1 MQSEFCSAEIER
13 DLEKETARYL
23 EEQVS
28 SLNSSMLVK
37 ENELVSLRK
46 RYKLL
51 NEGFMQSETLKEELE
66 GEVSELTKV
75 IRELEER
82 VQTSEEM
89 SKDRNDNI
97 EAAANAEN
105 AKLKNE
111 MLILNATLEKE
122 RNLKTNLEEMFA
134 NVEKERNLLFEEVEE
149 LRSEHQKQLH
159 EVNVLRDLLRD
170 KNKQEQLHLLKEQL
184 LQQQLEQ
191 KQQKQSKEV
200 AELRESK
207 THLCNKT
214 LQLEGENKK
223 LEAELYQQL
232 EVLENFEVE
241 NKSLKEKRNEFEEVS
256 EKLKI
261 LGFDTF
267 DHLVAEY
274 SVVKEGKVKLERKI
288 VQLENEISSS
298 RLSKEKVELYSDSIS
313 LDVNCAKSSC
323 VPRSEYL
330 KLKFQL
336 KYLTDEVKN
345 LRQTPDPRILKEKV
359 VSSVTKQERRCRKHE
374 NRMAKKWLKTMKD
387 SVRVVEDD
395 DLALTQ
401 SRNVLVENQRYQDS
415 IRIDE
420 LQHELEMNK
429 KEKESLVIARRGLEE
444 ELDVWKRHLVE
455 SQETQSSLLRE
466 LKSKLG
472 KAEKCLEGEI
482 QRGRVKDQRIV
493 FLEEQNQE
501 VCVELEKSK
510 EKIHV
515 LQNEKDRSTEE
526 LEKMKKELFKSFG
539 NVSIE
544 TVSKTLTTAKERCVE
559 YVKIIETNKNNL
571 LKLGQDLNSLQQ
583 VNTIL
588 REELDEARTQL
599 DKKDVV
605 ISEKSLSNFIAEK
618 RKFDQVQAVIQAL
631 ECSKQNEAELLAIH
645 EKEKQHLE
653 RSHEEIMNLK
663 SELQETRILLSEK
676 EKECATTNRIMM
688 ELEATCEVY
697 EGEFEKSTKL
707 VQNENFPEIEE
718 DRLSSDESH
727 EDEYSESGSDSTAEN
742 FREMQEALQER
753 MAMKVKR
760 LQSRL
765 EETLTAVSSCQK
777 LNIDLQ
783 TRLHNAEKKNLE
795 IEEID
800 GGRTSDKEFLA
811 TILKKISEKEKE
823 IQEILQGN
831 SSDPRDE
838 RQKYTENNLDGL
850 LSPYKETVKQLKID
864 NSKYEVRL
872 AEANER
878 ISKLEQKLAGYQ
890 NFPKENSNGAEM
902 VHSRTGLYEEKNGSD
917 IVLVKNEVNE
927 ISVDHIRVLA
937 CSDTS
942 AFENGSTAK
951 APEGSLNEANEFAA
965 TNDNSKQELDCMN
978 AKYVNLK
985 AAFEGCLRRL
995 KMLEEG
1001 DDGVKKETAGSVS
1014 MVERS
1019 SSVTEEMV
1027 VPKFVSP
1034 LQERK
1039 TETADDSAGSTETGN
1054 VRSHQVMTGSSF
1066 SEISCAVTESDSEDS
1081 IGCDRMVIELTLTEN
1096 DVDSLEFPGNYEDVL
1111 QERLDYE
1118 NEFSVLRAKI
1128 IELEKLNCTTTS
1140 EIHRIKQSSF
1150 MEVTDLENR
1159 LRSLEMANNVLKTTM
1174 AEVELQKRSADERG
1188 NQLDVKY
1195 SEAKQELER
1204 IKVSS
1209 SKQHETSENTIK
1221 DLQDKE
1227 NTLRRRIVQ
1236 MDEENDELRKQVEY
1250 LQSHLQHRS
1259 QETERVKIECY
1270 NQGENYKKL
1279 LNECEREKE
1288 AYRREKEGYDLKV
1301 LELKEHSCMLEEGV
1315 RKSKEENLKHDESI
1329 RKYED
1334 VIINLE
1340 KQNKELASEK
1350 EEASLGSK
1358 QFEIL
1363 IQNQQ
1368 RSMASIL
1375 EEKDD
1380 LQSKVIEFQLKVTT
1394 LKEALGREKNKN
1406 NEESV
1411 KERKT
1416 IEDTIRQQQED
1427 IVILKK
1433 DIENLNSKKVFSELV
1448 VKKLKG
1454 EIGLLSEERSRCMEV
1469 LSDEEQCLEDTSAEL
1484 QTMITGFKE
1493 KFLLEA
1499 MEKDSKIT
1507 LIQNENQFLKVM
1519 NERLESQ
1526 VRSCVSE
1533 LQRIKSLSFNEKQKM
1548 EENDKYLKETIVSME
1563 RLIAKHKEEINHL
1576 NLMKN
1581 DLETKCIYLHKELER
1596 VKICSF
1602 EENQLENKIEKLTEA
1617 LSSIEIKFEDL
1628 KKEKDR
1634 LVLKEEES
1642 EEIIWKLQEEVHRN
1656 KTCAFEER
1664 ENMITKH
1671 ENDMAFVE
1679 QSNRSFESQIAERDR
1694 EIASLKFAV
1703 GELKDVGN
1711 ALKRDKI
1718 LQQEEI
1724 SALEMNVESLQVK
1737 IKTLQND
1744 INGYQDQILALRK
1757 RLSELKEV
1765 SESFETKALQQ
1776 DEELSSVRQIVDEV
1790 QHDKKQLQA
1799 KIIERN
1805 EQVASLQLMVSSLEE
1820 KRTAL
1825 ESDMLQSSAGKTA
1838 SQNLLADLKNK
1849 NTLLNDNIVACNGET
1864 ALLKVKVSELEEE
1877 RDYVAASIA
1886 VKDKELTEFRIT
1898 VKELKDE
1905 NIDSKETKI
1914 KQSNEIFVLHKKIAD
1929 LESERVNFMERIG
1942 AKDEELSDFRM
1953 NLKNL
1958 ENEKSALKEINAKQS
1973 KEISLLRT
1981 TVADIEKERNCLSN
1995 DIAKKYEEVASV
2007 KLTIENLQFE
2017 KKKLEEQSVIQTN
2030 EASLLKSTILE
2041 LRKETEFLVK
2051 DLREKNKELSVM
2063 ELTINNLQIKNNA
2076 QKEHSIYR
2084 DDEIFQI
2091 QTTMLQLQNEKKSL
2105 LHDIAE
2111 KNEELASI
2119 KVTIRELQNGKN
2131 ASEERNTD
2139 LTNEMSLLKS
2149 TMLQIE
2155 GEKECKTNEINLK
2168 EEELSLTK
2176 ITLQK
2181 LQDVNKVLE
2190 DAIAKRD
2197 CHISLQQASIDKL
2210 GNEKDCLVDDI
2221 ARKDIELSVLKET
2234 VEKFQNKNKTIE
2246 DSNCNLAHEISTMK
2260 ITLAEFE
2267 NENELLKDEI
2277 DRFIEEMFTC
2287 KEAIK
2292 ILESQKN
2299 ALDKDVVERNNE
2311 VLLLKES
2318 NLSKLQEEK
2327 QSFTNEISE
2336 RDKELSACREIIKQ
2350 LKAEKKTLENDVIEL
2365 NSETLLLKGKVSEV
2379 EEEKEC
2385 LKNDI
2390 RNKDEKLSVLD
2401 ITVETQKNE
2410 KVALQDAINARG
2422 NEILSL
2428 ESRCT
2433 QLQLDEKSVT
2443 NDLLKKDEKLSV
2455 LRMDV
2460 EKLQEVNKG
2469 LEEAAK
2475 RQDDVIQSFEERLVH
2490 LQNENEFF
2498 INAIAMKNDELSVL
2512 RRTVEH
2518 FEIERKAFE
2527 DGQTKCGD
2535 EIRLLESKVVQID
2548 NEKESFS
2555 NKLSSKDEELSALQ
2569 IVVENSKIEKK
2580 AIEVDQIKCGDEI
2593 RSLESKVVQ
2602 NENERESLVNI
2613 VVSKDNELSAF
2624 KTTVEKLQHENNA
2637 LQEDISKSKSD
2648 RSVRDENAERL
2659 EKEKQVLSDALVEK
2673 TDELSTLK
2681 IDFEKLQTERR
2692 SLDKRLLGKDGESLI
2707 LNDNIS
2713 KLEKEKET
2721 LENNAVRQ
2729 EEALSSYRIRV
2740 EQLENEAKS
2749 FEDGI
2754 IKRDEE
2760 ISSLQSSIFNLQ
2772 IEKKSR
2778 LDSIAAKDE
2787 QIAAVIASVEELR
2800 EEKNA
2805 LQDKAIKERDEI
2817 LSLRN
2822 DINQN
2827 ADAKKFLEV
2836 DIHKRD
2842 EELLSLRKT
2851 LNSLEDENKLL
2862 ENNNVELNEKLSHY
2876 TIKIE
2881 RYPEEINLLKDEVQK
2896 VTIQKENVENIVDEI
2911 QEKTKCD
2918 EEDFDK
2924 LVAGYLQEIDSWKRR
2939 FGALEE
2945 ETDIFRNEIERLQYE
2960 RQDFENIIKE
2970 MSVSESEKE
2979 ETFQENIKLYH
2990 KDIDSWKLKVQGL
3003 ESDVEILRKTVQG
3016 LETECE
3022 NRKIDLNRMNE
3033 EKERDNELHRH
3044 AVAKFQKE
3052 RENSEKRWILEKE
3065 EEIKSLQL
3073 EWQIKLEVM
3082 ESKFATKAKEME
3094 EGNVKTQQLKDDLN
3108 QFTNVI
3114 SKKNEEVL
3122 NLKSQVGEFEKAKLE
3137 ANNKLHGFQQ
3147 EYDRKENELKL
3158 SQNRVEE
3165 LQAKSEKLTEIVSE
3179 KRERIFILENE
3190 IKGLSESFKEMNES
3204 KLEESKKC
3212 EEKLSILR
3220 NSYEA
3225 KGTEAKNELNLMEKE
3240 VNRLRNELSAIQ
3252 QEKLETGKLEK
3263 TVEKKREQLRILL
3276 ADIDETTKIKR
3287 SLENETRSLQSNVE
3301 ELSGEKTKL
3310 EMNVFCLKEITD
3322 ELTKGKLT
3330 LLEEI
3335 ARLSDQK
3342 KDKQEL
3348 LNSEFA
3354 RLRSSNEELQNN
3366 VEKVGKENS
3375 ELITQISSLKV
3386 TLATVQSA
3394 YEQTQDEIENYK
3406 KRLEESIR
3414 REKQTR
3420 QERENLE
3427 EKSRKIEVNMK
3438 YFVDKNQ
3445 SITAENKE
3453 LSFSLNETRKRLES
3467 LEKDFRTIKNENLV
3481 LSERI
3486 KKPES
3491 GANDEDLDG
3500 GKSSTQTLRKKLRE
3514 FRAKLGE
3521 EKKQRELHEFKIK
3534 NLKEKVERLTNK
3546 EKEGE
3551 IQLEN
3556 TRKMLLEV
3564 KTERD
3569 GLLMDIESLNKRK
3582 KKDMEGYTSRIETL
3596 EDELRYGIGFRN
3608 DRIHVLYRITGS

>member
-97 EAAANAEN
+97 KAAANAEN
-105 AKLKNE
+105 AKLENE

-149 LRSEHQKQLH
+149 LRSGHQKQLH
-159 EVNVLRDLLRD
+159 EVNVLRDLLHD
-170 KNKQEQLHLLKEQL
+170 KNKQEQLRQLKEQQ

-207 THLCNKT
+207 THLCNIT
-214 LQLEGENKK
+214 SQLEGENKK

-241 NKSLKEKRNEFEEVS
+241 NKSLKEKRNEFEEIS

-274 SVVKEGKVKLERKI
+274 SVVKEGKVELERKI
-288 VQLENEISSS
+288 IQLENEISSS
-298 RLSKEKVELYSDSIS
+298 RLSNEKLELYSGGTS

-336 KYLTDEVKN
+336 KYLTDEVKS
-345 LRQTPDPRILKEKV
+345 LKQTPDPKIVKEKV
-359 VSSVTKQERRCRKHE
+359 VSSVIKQERRCRKHE

-387 SVRVVEDD
+387 SVKVVEDD

-420 LQHELEMNK
+420 LQHELEVNK
-429 KEKESLVIARRGLEE
+429 KEKESLVTAKRKLEE
-444 ELDVWKRHLVE
+444 ELIAWKRHLVE
-455 SQETQSSLLRE
+455 SQETQNSLLRE

-493 FLEEQNQE
+493 FVEEQNQE

-510 EKIHV
+510 EKIYV
-515 LQNEKDRSTEE
+515 LQKEKDRSTEE

-539 NVSIE
+539 NVSVE

-571 LKLGQDLNSLQQ
+571 LKLRQDLSSLQQ

-588 REELDEARTQL
+588 REELGEARTQL
-599 DKKDVV
+599 EKKDVV
-605 ISEKSLSNFIAEK
+605 ISEKSLSNSIAEK
-618 RKFDQVQAVIQAL
+618 RKCDQLQAVIQAL

-653 RSHEEIMNLK
+653 KSHEEIMNLK
-663 SELQETRILLSEK
+663 SKLQETRILLSEK

-697 EGEFEKSTKL
+697 EGEFEKSAARL
-707 VQNENFPEIEE
+707 PQNENFPETEE

-727 EDEYSESGSDSTAEN
+727 EDECSESGSDSTAEN

-765 EETLTAVSSCQK
+765 EETLTAVTSCQK

-783 TRLHNAEKKNLE
+783 TRLHDAEKKNFE
-795 IEEID
+795 IKEID
-800 GGRTSDKEFLA
+800 GGRTSDKEFLE
-811 TILKKISEKEKE
+811 TILNKISEKEKE

-838 RQKYTENNLDGL
+838 RQKYTENNLDEL
-850 LSPYKETVKQLKID
+850 LSPYKETIKQLKID
-864 NSKYEVRL
+864 NSKCEVRL

-878 ISKLEQKLAGYQ
+878 ISKLEQNLTGYQ
-890 NFPKENSNGAEM
+890 DFPEENSNGAEM
-902 VHSRTGLYEEKNGSD
+902 VESRAGLCEEKNGSD
-917 IVLVKNEVNE
+917 ILLVKNEVNE
-927 ISVDHIRVLA
+927 ISVDHIRELA

-942 AFENGSTAK
+942 AFENESTAK
-951 APEGSLNEANEFAA
+951 ASEGGLNEASEFAA
-965 TNDNSKQELDCMN
+965 TNDNPKQELDCMN

-995 KMLEEG
+995 KMLEER
-1001 DDGVKKETAGSVS
+1001 DDGVKEETAGRVS

-1019 SSVTEEMV
+1019 SSVTEELV
-1027 VPKFVSP
+1027 VPKFISP

-1039 TETADDSAGSTETGN
+1039 TETADDSTGSTETGN
-1054 VRSHQVMTGSSF
+1054 VRSHQAIKGSSF

-1081 IGCDRMVIELTLTEN
+1081 IGSDRMVIELTLTEN

-1118 NEFSVLRAKI
+1118 NKFSVLRAKI

-1150 MEVTDLENR
+1150 MEITDLENR

-1195 SEAKQELER
+1195 SEAKQELGR
-1204 IKVSS
+1204 IEVSS
-1209 SKQHETSENTIK
+1209 SKRQEISENTIQ

-1236 MDEENDELRKQVEY
+1236 MDEEKNELRKQVEY
-1250 LQSHLQHRS
+1250 LQSYLQHRS

-1288 AYRREKEGYDLKV
+1288 AYRREKEGCGLKV
-1301 LELKEHSCMLEEGV
+1301 SELKQHTCMLEEEV
-1315 RKSKEENLKHDESI
+1315 QKSKEENLKHDESI

-1340 KQNKELASEK
+1340 KQNKELTSEK

-1394 LKEALGREKNKN
+1394 LKEALCREKNKN
-1406 NEESV
+1406 NEESEIRLE
-1411 KERKT
+1411 ERKT
-1416 IEDTIRQQQED
+1416 SEDTIRQQQED
-1427 IVILKK
+1427 I
-1433 DIENLNSKKVFSELV
+1433 ENLNSKKVCSELV
-1448 VKKLKG
+1448 VKKLEEK
-1454 EIGLLSEERSRCMEV
+1454 IGLLNEERSRCMEV
-1469 LSDEEQCLEDTSAEL
+1469 LSDEEQCLEGTSAKL

-1507 LIQNENQFLKVM
+1507 LIQNENQSLKVM

-1526 VRSCVSE
+1526 VRSCVCE

-1548 EENDKYLKETIVSME
+1548 EANDKYLKETTMSME
-1563 RLIAKHKEEINHL
+1563 RLTAKHKEEINRL
-1576 NLMKN
+1576 NLMRN
-1581 DLETKCIYLHKELER
+1581 DLETKCIYLHNELER
-1596 VKICSF
+1596 VKVCSF
-1602 EENQLENKIEKLTEA
+1602 EENQLEDKIEKLTEA

-1642 EEIIWKLQEEVHRN
+1642 EEIIWKLQEEVHRI

-1664 ENMITKH
+1664 ENMTTKH
-1671 ENDMAFVE
+1671 KNDMAFVE
-1679 QSNRSFESQIAERDR
+1679 QSNRNFESQIAERDR
-1694 EIASLKFAV
+1694 EIVSLKFAV

-1711 ALKRDKI
+1711 ALKSDMI

-1724 SALEMNVESLQVK
+1724 SALETNVESLQVK
-1737 IKTLQND
+1737 IKTLQNG
-1744 INGYQDQILALRK
+1744 INGYEDQILTLRK

-1765 SESFETKALQQ
+1765 NDSFETKALQQ
-1776 DEELSSVRQIVDEV
+1776 DEELSSVRQIVDGV
-1790 QHDKKQLQA
+1790 QHDKKQLQG

-1825 ESDMLQSSAGKTA
+1825 ESDMLQSSAGNTA
-1838 SQNLLADLKNK
+1838 TQNLLADLKK
-1849 NTLLNDNIVACNGET
+1849 QNTLLNDNIVMCNSDT
-1864 ALLKVKVSELEEE
+1864 ALLKIKVSELEEE
-1877 RDYVAASIA
+1877 RDYFAASTA
-1886 VKDKELTEFRIT
+1886 VKDKELAEFRIT

-1905 NIDSKETKI
+1905 NSDSKEFTT

-1929 LESERVNFMERIG
+1929 LESERVNFLESIG
-1942 AKDEELSDFRM
+1942 AKDGELSDFRIS
-1953 NLKNL
+1953 LKNL
-1958 ENEKSALKEINAKQS
+1958 ENEKSALKEVNAKQS
-1973 KEISLLRT
+1973 KEISSLET

-1995 DIAKKYEEVASV
+1995 DIAKKDEEVSSV
-2007 KLTIENLQFE
+2007 KLIIENLQFE
-2017 KKKLEEQSVIQTN
+2017 KKNLEEQSIIQTN
-2030 EASLLKSTILE
+2030 EASLLKSTLLE
-2041 LRKETEFLVK
+2041 LGKERDFLVK
-2051 DLREKNKELSVM
+2051 DLSEKDEELSAM
-2063 ELTINNLQIKNNA
+2063 KLTNDNLQIENNA
-2076 QKEHSIYR
+2076 QKERGINR
-2084 DDEIFQI
+2084 DDEISQI
-2091 QTTMLQLQNEKKSL
+2091 QKTMLQLQNENKSL
-2105 LHDIAE
+2105 LNDIAE

-2119 KVTIRELQNGKN
+2119 KVTIRELQNRKN
-2131 ASEERNTD
+2131 ASEERNID

-2149 TMLQIE
+2149 TLLQME
-2155 GEKECKTNEINLK
+2155 GEKECKTNETSLK

-2190 DAIAKRD
+2190 DVIAKRD
-2197 CHISLQQASIDKL
+2197 CHISLQRTSIDKL

-2221 ARKDIELSVLKET
+2221 ARKDIELSVMKET
-2234 VEKFQNKNKTIE
+2234 VEKFQNENKTIE
-2246 DSNCNLAHEISTMK
+2246 DNNCNLANEISTMK
-2260 ITLAEFE
+2260 VTLAEFE
-2267 NENELLKDEI
+2267 KENELLKDEI
-2277 DRFIEEMFTC
+2277 DRFNDEMFTC
-2287 KEAIK
+2287 KETIK

-2318 NLSKLQEEK
+2318 NLSKLQDEK
-2327 QSFTNEISE
+2327 QSFTNEISK
-2336 RDKELSACREIIKQ
+2336 RDKELSVCREIIEQ

-2390 RNKDEKLSVLD
+2390 KNKDEKLSVLD

-2422 NEILSL
+2422 NEISSL

-2433 QLQLDEKSVT
+2433 QLQLDKESVT

-2475 RQDDVIQSFEERLVH
+2475 RKDDVIQSFEERLVH
-2490 LQNENEFF
+2490 LQNENESF

-2512 RRTVEH
+2512 RRTVEQ

-2548 NEKESFS
+2548 TEKESFS
-2555 NKLSSKDEELSALQ
+2555 NELSSKDEELSALQ
-2569 IVVENSKIEKK
+2569 ITFENLKIEKK
-2580 AIEVDQIKCGDEI
+2580 AIEADRIKCGDEI

-2602 NENERESLVNI
+2602 NENEKESLVNI
-2613 VVSKDNELSAF
+2613 VVSKDEELSAF
-2624 KTTVEKLQHENNA
+2624 KTTVEQLQHENDA
-2637 LQEDISKSKSD
+2637 LQEGISKSKSD
-2648 RSVRDENAERL
+2648 RSVQDENAKRL
-2659 EKEKQVLSDALVEK
+2659 EKEKQVLSDALVK
-2673 TDELSTLK
+2673 KNDELSTLK

-2692 SLDKRLLGKDGESLI
+2692 SLDERLLGKDGEILI

-2713 KLEKEKET
+2713 KLEKDKEI
-2721 LENNAVRQ
+2721 LANNAVRQ

-2754 IKRDEE
+2754 IKRDGE
-2760 ISSLQSSIFNLQ
+2760 ISSLQSNIFNLQ

-2787 QIAAVIASVEELR
+2787 QIAAVIASVEKLR

-2805 LQDKAIKERDEI
+2805 LQDMTIKERDEI

-2827 ADAKKFLEV
+2827 ADVKKFLEV
-2836 DIHKRD
+2836 DINKRD
-2842 EELLSLRKT
+2842 EELFFLRKT

-2881 RYPEEINLLKDEVQK
+2881 RHLEEINLLKDEVQK
-2896 VTIQKENVENIVDEI
+2896 ATIQKESVENIVKEI

-2918 EEDFDK
+2918 DEDFDK

-2939 FGALEE
+2939 FGVLEE
-2945 ETDIFRNEIERLQYE
+2945 EMDILRNEMERLQYE
-2960 RQDFENIIKE
+2960 RQDFENIVKE
-2970 MSVSESEKE
+2970 MSVSEREKE

-2990 KDIDSWKLKVQGL
+2990 KDIESWKLKVQGL
-3003 ESDVEILRKTVQG
+3003 ESDVEILRKTVQE
-3016 LETECE
+3016 LETECK
-3022 NRKIDLNRMNE
+3022 NRKIELNRVNE

-3065 EEIKSLQL
+3065 EEIKRRQL
-3073 EWQIKLEVM
+3073 EWQTKLEVI

-3094 EGNVKTQQLKDDLN
+3094 ESNVETQQLKDDLN
-3108 QFTNVI
+3108 QFKNVI
-3114 SKKNEEVL
+3114 SKKNEELL
-3122 NLKSQVGEFEKAKLE
+3122 NLKSQVVEFEKAILE

-3147 EYDRKENELKL
+3147 EYNRKENELKL
-3158 SQNRVEE
+3158 SRNRVEE

-3179 KRERIFILENE
+3179 KQARIFILENE
-3190 IKGLSESFKEMNES
+3190 IKGLSESFKGMNES

-3212 EEKLSILR
+3212 EDKLAILR
-3220 NSYEA
+3220 DSYEA
-3225 KGTEAKNELNLMEKE
+3225 KDTEAKSELNLMEKE

-3252 QEKLETGKLEK
+3252 QEKLEDGKLEK
-3263 TVEKKREQLRILL
+3263 TVEKRREQLRILL

-3287 SLENETRSLQSNVE
+3287 SLEKETRSLQSNVE

-3310 EMNVFCLKEITD
+3310 KMNVFCLKEITD

-3348 LNSEFA
+3348 LNSEFS

-3394 YEQTQDEIENYK
+3394 YEQTQDEIGNHK

-3414 REKQTR
+3414 REKQTS

-3453 LSFSLNETRKRLES
+3453 LSSSLNKTRKRLES
-3467 LEKDFRTIKNENLV
+3467 LEKDFRTIKGENLI

-3486 KKPES
+3486 KKLES

-3500 GKSSTQTLRKKLRE
+3500 GKSSTQTLRKKLKE

-3521 EKKQRELHEFKIK
+3521 EKKQRELHEFEIK
-3534 NLKEKVERLTNK
+3534 NLKEKVERLAYK

-3608 DRIHVLYRITGS
+3608 DRVHV

>member
-1 MQSEFCSAEIER
+1 MQSELCSAEIER

-28 SLNSSMLVK
+28 SLNSSMLLK

-51 NEGFMQSETLKEELE
+51 NEGFMQSETLKEDLE
-66 GEVSELTKV
+66 GEVSKLTKA
-75 IRELEER
+75 IREMEER

-97 EAAANAEN
+97 KAAANAEN
-105 AKLKNE
+105 AKLENE

-122 RNLKTNLEEMFA
+122 RNLKTNLEDMFA
-134 NVEKERNLLFEEVEE
+134 NVEKERNLLVEEVEE

-159 EVNVLRDLLRD
+159 EVNVLRDLLHN
-170 KNKQEQLHLLKEQL
+170 KNKQEQLQLLKEQQ

-191 KQQKQSKEV
+191 KHQKQSKGV
-200 AELRESK
+200 AE
-207 THLCNKT
+207 
-214 LQLEGENKK
+214 LEGENKK

-241 NKSLKEKRNEFEEVS
+241 NKSLKEKRNEFEEIS
-256 EKLKI
+256 GRLKI

-274 SVVKEGKVKLERKI
+274 SVVKEGKVELERKI
-288 VQLENEISSS
+288 IQLENEISSS
-298 RLSKEKVELYSDSIS
+298 RLSKEKVELYSGGKS

-336 KYLTDEVKN
+336 KYLTDEVKS
-345 LRQTPDPRILKEKV
+345 LKQIPDPKLVKEKV
-359 VSSVTKQERRCRKHE
+359 VSSLTKQERRCRKHE
-374 NRMAKKWLKTMKD
+374 NRMAKKWLKTMKE
-387 SVRVVEDD
+387 SVKVVEDD

-415 IRIDE
+415 LRVDE
-420 LQHELEMNK
+420 LQHELEMIK
-429 KEKESLVIARRGLEE
+429 KEKESWVTAKRKLEE
-444 ELDVWKRHLVE
+444 ELIAWKRQLVG

-472 KAEKCLEGEI
+472 KAETCLEGEI

-526 LEKMKKELFKSFG
+526 LEKMKKELFRSFG

-571 LKLGQDLNSLQQ
+571 LKLRQDLNSLQQ

-599 DKKDVV
+599 EKKDVV
-605 ISEKSLSNFIAEK
+605 ISEKSLSDSIAEK
-618 RKFDQVQAVIQAL
+618 RKFDQLQAVIQAL

-653 RSHEEIMNLK
+653 KSHEEIMNLK

-697 EGEFEKSTKL
+697 EGEFEKSARL
-707 VQNENFPEIEE
+707 AQNENFPETEE

-727 EDEYSESGSDSTAEN
+727 EDECSESGSDSTAEN

-765 EETLTAVSSCQK
+765 EETLTAVSACQK

-795 IEEID
+795 TEEID
-800 GGRTSDKEFLA
+800 GGRTSDKEFLE

-838 RQKYTENNLDGL
+838 RQKYTENNVDEL
-850 LSPYKETVKQLKID
+850 LSPYKETIKQLKID

-872 AEANER
+872 VEANER

-890 NFPKENSNGAEM
+890 DFPEENSNGAEM
-902 VHSRTGLYEEKNGSD
+902 VESRAGLYEEKNGSD
-917 IVLVKNEVNE
+917 IVLVKNELNE
-927 ISVDHIRVLA
+927 ISVDHIRELA

-951 APEGSLNEANEFAA
+951 ASEGSLNEADEFPA

-995 KMLEEG
+995 KMLEG
-1001 DDGVKKETAGSVS
+1001 DDGVKEETAGSVS

-1027 VPKFVSP
+1027 VPKFISP
-1034 LQERK
+1034 LQERR
-1039 TETADDSAGSTETGN
+1039 TQTADDSTGSTETGN
-1054 VRSHQVMTGSSF
+1054 VRNHQAMKGSSF
-1066 SEISCAVTESDSEDS
+1066 SEISCAVTESDSDDF
-1081 IGCDRMVIELTLTEN
+1081 IGSDRMVIELTLTEN

-1118 NEFSVLRAKI
+1118 NEFSALRAKI

-1150 MEVTDLENR
+1150 MEITDLENR

-1174 AEVELQKRSADERG
+1174 AEVELQKQSADERG

-1195 SEAKQELER
+1195 SEAKQEIER

-1209 SKQHETSENTIK
+1209 SKQQETSENMIK
-1221 DLQDKE
+1221 DLQDKD

-1236 MDEENDELRKQVEY
+1236 MDEEKDELRKQVEY

-1301 LELKEHSCMLEEGV
+1301 SELKEHTCMLEEEV
-1315 RKSKEENLKHDESI
+1315 RES
-1329 RKYED
+1329 
-1334 VIINLE
+1334 
-1340 KQNKELASEK
+1340 K

-1368 RSMASIL
+1368 RSTASIL

-1394 LKEALGREKNKN
+1394 LKEALCREKNKN
-1406 NEESV
+1406 NEESEIRLE
-1411 KERKT
+1411 ERKT
-1416 IEDTIRQQQED
+1416 SEDTIRQQQED

-1433 DIENLNSKKVFSELV
+1433 HIENLNSKKVCSELV
-1448 VKKLKG
+1448 VKKLEE
-1454 EIGLLSEERSRCMEV
+1454 EIGLLNEERSRCMEV
-1469 LSDEEQCLEDTSAEL
+1469 LSDEEQRLDDTSVEL
-1484 QTMITGFKE
+1484 KTMITGFKE

-1499 MEKDSKIT
+1499 VEKDSKIT
-1507 LIQNENQFLKVM
+1507 LIQNENQLLKVI

-1526 VRSCVSE
+1526 VKSCVSE

-1548 EENDKYLKETIVSME
+1548 EANDKYLKETTMSME

-1596 VKICSF
+1596 VKVCSF

-1634 LVLKEEES
+1634 LVLKEAES
-1642 EEIIWKLQEEVHRN
+1642 EEIIWKLQEEVHRI

-1671 ENDMAFVE
+1671 ESDMAFVE

-1694 EIASLKFAV
+1694 EIVSLKFAV
-1703 GELKDVGN
+1703 GELKDVRN
-1711 ALKRDKI
+1711 ALKSDKI

-1724 SALEMNVESLQVK
+1724 SALETNVESLQVK
-1737 IKTLQND
+1737 IETLQND
-1744 INGYQDQILALRK
+1744 TNGYQDQILTLRK

-1765 SESFETKALQQ
+1765 SDSFETKALQQ
-1776 DEELSSVRQIVDEV
+1776 DEELSSVRQIVDGV

-1825 ESDMLQSSAGKTA
+1825 ESDMLQRSAGKTTT
-1838 SQNLLADLKNK
+1838 QNLLADLTKQ
-1849 NTLLNDNIVACNGET
+1849 NTLLNDNIVTCNSEA

-1877 RDYVAASIA
+1877 RDYFAASIA
-1886 VKDKELTEFRIT
+1886 VKDKELADFRIT
-1898 VKELKDE
+1898 VNDLKDE
-1905 NIDSKETKI
+1905 NSDSKETKI

-1929 LESERVNFMERIG
+1929 LEGERVNFMERIG
-1942 AKDEELSDFRM
+1942 AKDGELSDFRIS
-1953 NLKNL
+1953 LKNL
-1958 ENEKSALKEINAKQS
+1958 ENEKSALKEVNAKQS
-1973 KEISLLRT
+1973 KEISLLKT

-1995 DIAKKYEEVASV
+1995 DIAKKDEEVSSV
-2007 KLTIENLQFE
+2007 KLIIENLQFE
-2017 KKKLEEQSVIQTN
+2017 KKNLEEQSIIQTN
-2030 EASLLKSTILE
+2030 EASLLKSTLLE
-2041 LRKETEFLVK
+2041 LRKERDVLEK
-2051 DLREKNKELSVM
+2051 DLSEKDKELSAM
-2063 ELTINNLQIKNNA
+2063 KLTIDNLQIENNA
-2076 QKEHSIYR
+2076 QKEHGINR
-2084 DDEIFQI
+2084 EDEISQI
-2091 QTTMLQLQNEKKSL
+2091 QTIMLQLQNKNKSL
-2105 LHDIAE
+2105 LDDIAE

-2119 KVTIRELQNGKN
+2119 NVTIRELQNGKN

-2155 GEKECKTNEINLK
+2155 GEKECKTNEISLK
-2168 EEELSLTK
+2168 EEEMFLTK
-2176 ITLQK
+2176 TTLQK

-2234 VEKFQNKNKTIE
+2234 VEKFQNKNKIIE
-2246 DSNCNLAHEISTMK
+2246 DSNCNLAQEISTMK
-2260 ITLAEFE
+2260 ITSTEFE
-2267 NENELLKDEI
+2267 KENESLKDEI

-2327 QSFTNEISE
+2327 QFFTNEISE
-2336 RDKELSACREIIKQ
+2336 RDKELSACREIIEQ
-2350 LKAEKKTLENDVIEL
+2350 LKAKKKTLESDVIEL

-2385 LKNDI
+2385 LKNDM

-2422 NEILSL
+2422 NEISSL

-2433 QLQLDEKSVT
+2433 QLQLDKESAT
-2443 NDLLKKDEKLSV
+2443 NELLKKDEKLSV

-2490 LQNENEFF
+2490 LQNENESF
-2498 INAIAMKNDELSVL
+2498 INAIAMKNDESSVL
-2512 RRTVEH
+2512 RRTVEQ

-2548 NEKESFS
+2548 SEKESFS
-2555 NKLSSKDEELSALQ
+2555 NKLSSKDEELLALQ
-2569 IVVENSKIEKK
+2569 ITVENLKIEKK
-2580 AIEVDQIKCGDEI
+2580 AIEADQIKCGDEL
-2593 RSLESKVVQ
+2593 RSLESKFVQ

-2613 VVSKDNELSAF
+2613 VVSKDKELSAF

-2648 RSVRDENAERL
+2648 RSVHDENAKRL

-2692 SLDKRLLGKDGESLI
+2692 SLDERLLGKDGESLI

-2721 LENNAVRQ
+2721 LANNAVRQ

-2760 ISSLQSSIFNLQ
+2760 ISSLQSNIFNLQ

-2787 QIAAVIASVEELR
+2787 QIAAVIASVEKLR

-2881 RYPEEINLLKDEVQK
+2881 RYLEEINLLKDEVQK
-2896 VTIQKENVENIVDEI
+2896 VTIQKESVENIVEEI

-2945 ETDIFRNEIERLQYE
+2945 EMDIFRNEMERLQYE

-2970 MSVSESEKE
+2970 MSVSEREKE

-3003 ESDVEILRKTVQG
+3003 ESDVEILRKTMQE
-3016 LETECE
+3016 LETECK
-3022 NRKIDLNRMNE
+3022 NSKIELNRVNE

-3094 EGNVKTQQLKDDLN
+3094 EGTVKTQQLKDDLN
-3108 QFTNVI
+3108 QFKNVI

-3122 NLKSQVGEFEKAKLE
+3122 NLKSQVVEFEKATLE

-3158 SQNRVEE
+3158 SRNRVEE

-3179 KRERIFILENE
+3179 KQERIFILENE

-3212 EEKLSILR
+3212 EDKLAILR
-3220 NSYEA
+3220 DSYEA
-3225 KGTEAKNELNLMEKE
+3225 KDTEAKNELNLMEKE
-3240 VNRLRNELSAIQ
+3240 VNRLRNELYAIQ
-3252 QEKLETGKLEK
+3252 QEKLEDGKLEK
-3263 TVEKKREQLRILL
+3263 TVEKRREQLRILL

-3287 SLENETRSLQSNVE
+3287 SLEKETRSLQSNVE

-3310 EMNVFCLKEITD
+3310 EMNVLCLKEITD

-3354 RLRSSNEELQNN
+3354 RLRSSNEELQNK

-3394 YEQTQDEIENYK
+3394 YEQTQDEIGNHK

-3414 REKQTR
+3414 REKQIS
-3420 QERENLE
+3420 QERKNLE

-3453 LSFSLNETRKRLES
+3453 LSSSLNETRKLLES
-3467 LEKDFRTIKNENLV
+3467 LEKDYRTIKGENSI

-3486 KKPES
+3486 RKQES
-3491 GANDEDLDG
+3491 GANGEDLDS
-3500 GKSSTQTLRKKLRE
+3500 GKSSTQSLRKKLRE

-3521 EKKQRELHEFKIK
+3521 EKKQRELHEFEIK
-3534 NLKEKVERLTNK
+3534 NLKEKVERLANK

-3556 TRKMLLEV
+3556 NRKMLLEV

-3569 GLLMDIESLNKRK
+3569 GLLVDIESLNKRK

-3608 DRIHVLYRITGS
+3608 DRVHVLYRITGS